1 MSDFLANFFGLDELI
16 QVIYQGF
23 DKFVVLSSVDDS
35 EWNIYVGLSGN
46 GRWWRGR
53 WTEND
58 FKSFFVRSLW
68 YYACGLH
75 LIARE

>member
-1 MSDFLANFFGLDELI
+1 MSDLLAHFFGLDELI

-35 EWNIYVGLSGN
+35 EWNIYVGLSGRN

-53 WTEND
+53 WTENE
-58 FKSFFVRSLW
+58 FKSFFVCSLFGTVD
-68 YYACGLH
+68 C
-75 LIARE
+75 I